1 MTKNYDDTLYGQYI
15 RDIENPDSIGFLD
28 GKWYA
33 PTSSKFDK
41 NNRGM
46 GVDIVFNKAAT
57 NVAKGRKGKWL
68 TEQEERDLRNQHI
81 DYINRVY
88 NHNVDSVL
96 SPTKEYL
103 IKGLLYRGDGGSK
116 FWNGELY
123 KLIVAGTD
131 EEALKRV
138 IDYYRSKKLNERAE
152 RTQLFYD
159 KHSKTQ
165 NDSDIDSKYEE
176 RNKLFQLPLI
186 QPQDNTRV
194 VTRPML
200 RKKLGGIIKKKRFN
214 N

>member
-15 RDIENPDSIGFLD
+15 RDIENPDSIGFLN

-33 PTSSKFDK
+33 PISPKFDK

-46 GVDIVFNKAAT
+46 GVDITFNKAAA

-116 FWNGELY
+116 FWNGKLY
-123 KLIVAGTD
+123 QTILSGTD
-131 EEALKRV
+131 EDALKRLSP
-138 IDYYRSKKLNERAE
+138 I
-152 RTQLFYD
+152 T
-159 KHSKTQ
+159 
-165 NDSDIDSKYEE
+165 
-176 RNKLFQLPLI
+176 
-186 QPQDNTRV
+186 V
-194 VTRPML
+194 V
-200 RKKLGGIIKKKRFN
+200 KD
-214 N
+214 